1 MQLLMTISQV
11 FNRIKNKT
19 AAGHAY
25 YETVC
30 ILNVLILSHFP

>member
-1 MQLLMTISQV
+1 MTINQV
-11 FNRIKNKT
+11 FGRIKNKIV
-19 AAGHAY
+19 ASHAY